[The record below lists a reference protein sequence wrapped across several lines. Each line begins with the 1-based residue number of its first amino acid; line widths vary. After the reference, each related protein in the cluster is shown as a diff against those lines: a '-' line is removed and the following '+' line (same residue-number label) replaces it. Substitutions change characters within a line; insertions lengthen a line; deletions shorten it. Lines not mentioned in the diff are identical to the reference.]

1 MMWATRRGCHV
12 DRTACIWL
20 IRRFLDPEADFSFFG
35 DPAEAPEGAELF
47 DVVGARL
54 SHREEDCSFETFLK
68 EYGLE
73 DRVLREIA
81 EIVHDADL
89 MDEKYGRP
97 ESEGLDAI
105 VRGEEHPASRYHPP
119 HRAVLG
125 RGLPGRGADE
135 ISGSARTAPAGRDGL
150 PDPHPLRKLRRG
162 RESLLDAPRRQERGF

>member
-1 MMWATRRGCHV
+1 MLWATRRGCHV

-20 IRRFLDPEADFSFFG
+20 IRRYLDSAAEFRFFR

-54 SHREEDCSFETFLK
+54 SHRGEDCSFETFLE
-68 EYGLE
+68 EYGLG
-73 DRVLREIA
+73 DPVLREIA

-105 VRGEEHPASRYHPP
+105 VRGMQLALPDDEALTRHTDVLYDGL
-119 HRAVLG
+119 RAYLG
-125 RGLPGRGADE
+125 REAL
-135 ISGSARTAPAGRDGL
+135 
-150 PDPHPLRKLRRG
+150 
-162 RESLLDAPRRQERGF
+162 